1 MKIIQKKIQEYYK
14 RKLPFVVYNKPN
26 VKDVFGVFQQND
38 DLNIITKQYDK
49 QGFIFA
55 PFNASDTTVLLPL
68 SVSEF
73 IKDNLPVD
81 QAIALPRVLSTTTIS
96 KSAHIDLVEKGV
108 DAIKKAHF
116 KKVVLSR
123 KEKVKRTEIDIVET
137 YTKLLQT
144 YPNAFVYVW
153 FHPKVGLWLGATPE
167 TLLKL
172 EGNCFATMALAGT
185 QVYKKN
191 STPTWSQKEIEEQ
204 KFVTD
209 YIVNKLSNFSKALEV
224 SKTET
229 VKAGSLLHLRTE
241 ITGELDVVKENG
253 LFSLIALLHP
263 TPAVCGLPKEAAR
276 QFILENENYNRSYY
290 TGFLGELNMGEVHKN
305 DSHLFV
311 NLRCMEIKNTEV
323 SIYVGGGITK
333 ESNSEK
339 EWEETVAK
347 STIMLKVL

>member
-1 MKIIQKKIQEYYK
+1 MKIIQKKIQEHYK

-26 VKDVFGVFQQND
+26 AKDVFGVFQQND
-38 DLNIITKQYDK
+38 DLNIITNQYDK

-73 IKDNLPVD
+73 IRDNVPVD
-81 QAIALPRVLSTTTIS
+81 QDIALPRVLSTNTVS
-96 KSAHIDLVEKGV
+96 KSAHIELVEKGV
-108 DAIKKAHF
+108 EAIKKTHF

-137 YTKLLQT
+137 YNKLLQT

-191 STPTWSQKEIEEQ
+191 STPTWNQKEIEEQ

-209 YIVNKLSNFSKALEV
+209 YIVNKLSNFSKGLEV
-224 SKTET
+224 SETET

-241 ITGELDVVKENG
+241 ITGQLDVVKENG

-290 TGFLGELNMGEVHKN
+290 TGFLGELNMGEVHQN

-311 NLRCMEIKNTEV
+311 NLRCMEINNTEV